1 MLASQESIV
10 IFILNDIYGNY
21 KIQLQCKKRAIVSVK
36 IQLNALERFNKDK
49 PLKKKL
55 LLNETGPLRKA
66 LQIVATQS
74 EGALWMMPPQV
85 V

>member
-10 IFILNDIYGNY
+10 VFVLKDIYGNY
-21 KIQLQCKKRAIVSVK
+21 KIQLQCKKRAIVSMK

-55 LLNETGPLRKA
+55 LLNKAGPLRKA
-66 LQIVATQS
+66 L
-74 EGALWMMPPQV
+74 LV
-85 V
+85 VGTEL